1 MPRRWPRST
10 IPKPV
15 RTDPQA
21 LGETSGGPST
31 VAVWDPL
38 VRLFHWSLVASFAV
52 AWFSAA
58 QSDDVHMWAGYVA
71 ACLVAIRLLWGLAGT
86 RHARFS
92 DFVRSP
98 AAVMA
103 YLRDIV
109 RGREARYIGHN
120 PAGGAMILVLLAA
133 MALTAFTGWL
143 ENTDSYYGVAWVQD
157 SHSYA
162 AHAMLVLVAL
172 HVGGVILASLRH
184 RENLVRAMVT
194 GRKRP
199 L

>member
-38 VRLFHWSLVASFAV
+38 VRLFHWSLVAGPAV

-109 RGREARYIGHN
+109 RGREARYMAQKPGRRCDDPGAARGH
-120 PAGGAMILVLLAA
+120 GADRL
-133 MALTAFTGWL
+133 GWL

-157 SHSYA
+157 THSYA
-162 AHAMLVLVAL
+162 AHAMMVLVAL
-172 HVGGVILASLRH
+172 HVGGVIVASLRH
-184 RENLVRAMVT
+184 HENLVRAMVT